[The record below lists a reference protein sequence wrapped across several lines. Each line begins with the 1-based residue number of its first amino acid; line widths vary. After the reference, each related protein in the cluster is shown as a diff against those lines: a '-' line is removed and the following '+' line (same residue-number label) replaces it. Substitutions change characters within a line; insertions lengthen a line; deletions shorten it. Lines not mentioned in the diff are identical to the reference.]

1 MYALALL
8 SFTCK
13 MLIIL
18 AIFFTIKATTMVSRA
33 LKNQSDKDLS
43 MYSEFY
49 VFSFTIYIS
58 RLMRHM
64 KTE

>member
-1 MYALALL
+1 
-8 SFTCK
+8 

-58 RLMRHM
+58 QLMRHI
-64 KTE
+64 